1 VCATVHPIVLG
12 AVEVPST
19 LVCRAGAATSPLQQM
34 QPLRKRL
41 AAFWV
46 AHIFRLD
53 DNLIQGGSQ
62 RWIVGVASR
71 DDGTV
76 GNRRLQLMST
86 GGDSYAPHGF
96 ARLHRPFVM
105 V

>member
-1 VCATVHPIVLG
+1 
-12 AVEVPST
+12 
-19 LVCRAGAATSPLQQM
+19 M